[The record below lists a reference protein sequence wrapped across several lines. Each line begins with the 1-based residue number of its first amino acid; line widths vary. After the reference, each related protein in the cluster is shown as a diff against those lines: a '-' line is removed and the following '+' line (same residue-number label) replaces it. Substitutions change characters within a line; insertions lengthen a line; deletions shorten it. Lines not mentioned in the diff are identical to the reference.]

1 MTESVATVDTVAEQA
16 QLCFHCGEE
25 CPDSPV
31 AAEGK
36 SFCCE
41 GCRMVYEI
49 LQENGLCRYYD
60 LEQRPGTS
68 FKGQPERLG
77 RFAYLDD
84 PELQRQLLDFTDG
97 STGRIA
103 FHLPQIHCISCVWL
117 LENLGRLNRGVLASE
132 VDFLRREIVL
142 VLSLEEISLRQV
154 AELLAALG
162 YEPEIT
168 LDSARKGRDG
178 QDGIPQD
185 RRLIQKLG
193 VAGFC
198 FGNAMLFSLP
208 EYFAG
213 PDGLAAVWRTL
224 FSTLKLLLS
233 LPVLLYS
240 GTDFLSS
247 AWNSIRQR
255 SITIDVPISLGM
267 MALFSRSLVEI
278 LTGSGGGYIDSFT
291 GFVFFL
297 LVGRAFQRRSFA
309 SLAFDRDYRS
319 YFPLAVAVREGNQVS
334 SVPVSSLE
342 VGRKILVRNGELIPA
357 DSRLL
362 GTRCRVDYSY
372 VTGESDAVDK
382 AAGEV
387 IYAGGRI
394 VGPAVE
400 MEVIKEV
407 SQSYLTRLW
416 NHRAFKK
423 EKGSLT
429 NAVSRYFTG
438 AVLAIAALAALFWL
452 RSDVNLAVNAF
463 TSVLIIACPCALA
476 LSAPFAT
483 GTAINALARAGL
495 FLKNAAVIERLARID
510 TLIFDKTGTLTST
523 RSTAVEFVGPSLN
536 GNEARQLASVLQN
549 SAHPLSRKILAS
561 VPAAPH
567 AEAFDYAESPGEG
580 LRGLVE
586 GREVIVGSRRWL
598 MKNGLPAD
606 ALPAQPAGTT
616 VLVAIGGSFR
626 GYYRLSNAY
635 RKGIEALLT
644 GLRTRF
650 RLFMLSGDND
660 RERERLL
667 PLFGAGEELRF
678 DQSPTD
684 KLDFVRA
691 LQEQGDQVLMVGD
704 GLNDAGALQ
713 QSAVGIAVAE
723 ETSSFSPA
731 CDGILDADRLTE
743 LPVFLRFA
751 RVSRRVVLA
760 SFGLSFLYNVVGLS
774 FAVQGTLS
782 PLISALLM
790 PLSSVSI
797 IAFTTATTRALAR
810 WMGVRR

>member
-1 MTESVATVDTVAEQA
+1 MTESIATADTAAERA

-25 CPDSPV
+25 CPDLP
-31 AAEGK
+31 ATAEGK

-41 GCRMVYEI
+41 GCRTVYEI

-60 LEQRPGTS
+60 LEERPGTS
-68 FKGQPERLG
+68 FKRQQERPG

-84 PELQRQLLDFTDG
+84 LELQRQLLDFTDG
-97 STGRIA
+97 STGRIG
-103 FHLPQIHCISCVWL
+103 FHLPQIHCVSCVWL

-132 VDFLRREIVL
+132 VDFLRREINL
-142 VLSLEEISLRQV
+142 VLALEEISLRQV
-154 AELLAALG
+154 VELLAALG

-168 LDSARKGRDG
+168 LDSARKGRDTA
-178 QDGIPQD
+178 PD
-185 RRLIQKLG
+185 RRLILKLG

-213 PDGLAAVWRTL
+213 PDGLATGWRTL
-224 FSTLKLLLS
+224 FSTLNLLLA

-240 GTDFLSS
+240 GTDFFNS
-247 AWNSIRQR
+247 AWRSLRQR

-267 MALFSRSLVEI
+267 TALFGRSLVEI

-297 LVGRAFQRRSFA
+297 LVGRLFQRRSFA

-319 YFPLAVAVREGNQVS
+319 YFPLAVAVKEGDQVS
-334 SVPVSSLE
+334 SVPVSTLE

-362 GTRCRVDYSY
+362 GSRCRVDYSY

-382 AAGEV
+382 EVGEV

-394 VGPAVE
+394 AGPAVE

-423 EKGSLT
+423 EKEMSSLT

-438 AVLAIAALAALFWL
+438 AVLAIAALAGLFWL

-483 GTAINALARAGL
+483 GTAVNALARAGL
-495 FLKNAAVIERLARID
+495 YLKNATVVERLALID
-510 TLIFDKTGTLTST
+510 ALIFDKTGTLTST
-523 RSTAVEFVGPSLN
+523 RSTAVEFVGRPL
-536 GNEARQLASVLQN
+536 GGDEARQLASALQN

-561 VPAAPH
+561 VPAAPG
-567 AEAFDYAESPGEG
+567 AEAVGYAESPGEG
-580 LRGLVE
+580 LRGLIE

-598 MKNGLPAD
+598 IKNGLPD
-606 ALPAQPAGTT
+606 HELPAQSAGTT

-626 GYYRLSNAY
+626 GYYRLGNAY
-635 RKGIEALLT
+635 RKGIGALLAE
-644 GLRTRF
+644 LRTRF

-660 RERERLL
+660 RERDRLR
-667 PLFGAGEELRF
+667 PFFGAGEGLRF

-691 LQEQGDQVLMVGD
+691 LQEEGNQVLMVGD

-731 CDGILDADRLTE
+731 CDGILDADRLTG
-743 LPVFLRFA
+743 LPLFLRFA
-751 RVSRRVVLA
+751 RASRRVVLA
-760 SFGLSFLYNVVGLS
+760 SFGLSFLYNIVGLF
-774 FAVQGTLS
+774 FAAQGTLS

-810 WMGVRR
+810 WMEVR